1 MTTQMG
7 ADLIESYL
15 RARHVRYFRGHHDD
29 EFFFLVN
36 AYHGRL
42 HVHLEPSGPDRESV
56 TIRVTAERY
65 YPAAERPAIAALAD
79 RWNQAHPASRAVV
92 FSSCDPRLV
101 GVAAESRHRYTG
113 TDGDSGFGEFA
124 DQAIQGAVDLF
135 GRLHLAVG
143 QGRSGDGQRLLDA
156 G

>member
-1 MTTQMG
+1 MTTEMG
-7 ADLIESYL
+7 ADLIESFL
-15 RARHVRYFRGHHDD
+15 RTRHVRHFRGHHDD

-42 HVHLEPSGPDRESV
+42 HVHLEPSGPDREAV
-56 TIRVTAERY
+56 NIRVTAERY
-65 YPAAERPAIAALAD
+65 YPAGEQQAIAALAD
-79 RWNQAHPASRAVV
+79 RWNQVHPASHAVV

-101 GVAAESRHRYTG
+101 GVAAESRYRN
-113 TDGDSGFGEFA
+113 TDADFGDFV
-124 DQAIQGAVDLF
+124 DQAIQAAVDLF

-143 QGRSGDGQRLLDA
+143 RGHSGDGQRLLDA